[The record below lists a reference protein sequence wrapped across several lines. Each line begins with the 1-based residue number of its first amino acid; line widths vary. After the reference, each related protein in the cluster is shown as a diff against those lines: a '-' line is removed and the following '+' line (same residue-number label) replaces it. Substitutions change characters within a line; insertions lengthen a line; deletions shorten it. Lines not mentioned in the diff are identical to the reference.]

1 MASQDNGYD
10 ISFPSQPKKQKL
22 TIENNEI
29 SEEKEEEN
37 RVTRS
42 ETAPRD
48 WSKCFIC
55 KNKTYKKGKK
65 MINVCT
71 FEACDSVRKA
81 AESKED
87 LDMLH
92 TLRSVNYD
100 LIAAEGKYHKN
111 CFALYISKKSL
122 KYQESK
128 GDSLYENAFQEIVKD
143 IGIGIDQGKAYD
155 MASLLDKY
163 PQE

>member
-1 MASQDNGYD
+1 
-10 ISFPSQPKKQKL
+10 
-22 TIENNEI
+22 
-29 SEEKEEEN
+29 
-37 RVTRS
+37 
-42 ETAPRD
+42 
-48 WSKCFIC
+48 
-55 KNKTYKKGKK
+55 

>member
-1 MASQDNGYD
+1 MASQDNGFD
-10 ISFPSQPKKQKL
+10 IPHPSQPKKQKF
-22 TIENNEI
+22 TTNGNNEN
-29 SEEKEEEN
+29 SKEKEEEN

-42 ETAPRD
+42 VKSPRD
-48 WSKCFIC
+48 WSRCFIC
-55 KNKTYKKGKK
+55 KNKTYKKEKK

-100 LIAAEGKYHKN
+100 LIAAEAKYHKN
-111 CFALYISKKSL
+111 
-122 KYQESK
+122 
-128 GDSLYENAFQEIVKD
+128 
-143 IGIGIDQGKAYD
+143 
-155 MASLLDKY
+155 
-163 PQE
+163 